1 MQAGEVRRFSMTT
14 EKYISHTCAV
24 LLIVSSIA
32 LAFFQVVDIDDVANG
47 TLMYIAQAFL
57 LAGSIF
63 GLDYYVKKLEK
74 YVTKANQSPE
84 GTAKQ

>member
-1 MQAGEVRRFSMTT
+1 MTAKSKT
-14 EKYISHTCAV
+14 QYVMAV

-32 LAFFQVVDIDDVANG
+32 LAFYQVLDIDDVANG

-63 GLDYYVKKLEK
+63 GLDYYIHKLNRYINEHSQK
-74 YVTKANQSPE
+74 TTPE
-84 GTAKQ
+84 GNEEQQSA

>member
-1 MQAGEVRRFSMTT
+1 MSSKSKTQYVM
-14 EKYISHTCAV
+14 AV

-32 LAFFQVVDIDDVANG
+32 LAFYQVLDIDDVANG

-63 GLDYYVKKLEK
+63 GLDYYILKLNRYVKENTEK
-74 YVTKANQSPE
+74 TTPE
-84 GTAKQ
+84 GN